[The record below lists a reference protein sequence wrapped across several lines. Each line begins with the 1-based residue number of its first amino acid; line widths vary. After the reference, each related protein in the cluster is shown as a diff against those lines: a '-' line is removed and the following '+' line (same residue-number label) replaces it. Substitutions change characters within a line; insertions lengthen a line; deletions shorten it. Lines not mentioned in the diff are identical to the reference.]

1 MNAEQYIDLIKS
13 NVKVTESH
21 KALMY
26 VETQALEL
34 LKQKTELLLKNDP
47 SECSEKL
54 FMINSQEAILD
65 LIIRHFKVIDISNTL
80 EYDKLIKAWKEG
92 KENEG
97 SITE

>member
-26 VETQALEL
+26 VETLALEL

-54 FMINSQEAILD
+54 FMINSQEVILD
-65 LIIRHFKVIDISNTL
+65 LIIRHFKVIDTSNTL
-80 EYDKLIKAWKEG
+80 EYDKLTKEWKEG
-92 KENEG
+92 KEDEG
-97 SITE
+97 SIAE